1 MNTVIKYCLI
11 CLAAVVAALPA
22 AGQTTGRAGGDS
34 CGTGIAGDYAGLSGG
49 SVVYGETDRGVAI
62 AVPGRVLPLV
72 TDRHADPGVTRAV
85 HTLADDFARVTG
97 TRPEV
102 VHYHGRPEGRAIY
115 IGTYGDSPLIGR
127 LAGEG
132 LIDAA
137 ALEGKR
143 EKFVIKTVTDP
154 FPGVDEGVIIAGSDK
169 RGTIYGIFEL
179 SRAAGVSP
187 WHFWADVPVRQSEWL
202 TLLHGEYTAGEP
214 AVEYRG
220 IFLNDEAPALTG
232 WVNEN
237 FGGYNSRFYLHVF
250 ELLQRLRANFL
261 WPAMWDAAFY
271 DDDPLNSVLADQ
283 MGIVMGT
290 SHHEPMARAHK
301 EWGRYGTG
309 PWDFRT
315 NRPALEAF
323 WRAGIERMKH
333 TGDIVTLAMRGDGDE
348 PMSEESN
355 VVLLEE
361 IVAAQRRIIGEV
373 THLPPERTPQV
384 WALYKEVQDYYDN
397 GMCVPDDV
405 TLLLCDD
412 NWGNVRKLPDPAAP
426 PRGGGYGM
434 YYHFDYVGGPRNY
447 KWINVRQVQRIWEQ
461 MNLTYRHGVSKIWVV
476 NVGDLKPMEYPI
488 QFFLDMAWNP
498 DRFDHTGL
506 FDHTVEFCR
515 EQFGGHYAREA
526 ARIIDT
532 YSKYNARVTPE
543 LLDPDTYSLHNYNE
557 FATVTADYRALA
569 TDALRLYHLMPA
581 EYRDAFDQLVL
592 YPAQASANLY
602 EMYFAVAM
610 NRELY
615 AKGDPGANL
624 WAARAA
630 ECFARDSVLT
640 YHYNNV
646 MSGGKWNHMMDQV
659 RIGYTGWQQPPRNI
673 MPEVMTVET
682 PGGRPAKVFG
692 GEAGYISM
700 EAGSYSR
707 MSEDTPYGGDPGTG
721 ENGIGHDLSGNPAG
735 GSDITSSGTRNDR
748 SGAHAHGS
756 EGHGHAAGNPYHAGT
771 GWIEIA
777 NLGKTVSGL
786 TTVPVTVPPG
796 ECTYIEYDIETPT
809 GGRAEVIVLCSPTLN
824 FNGNRGLRYA
834 VSFDGGP
841 EQVVNINGEYDIR
854 QMEQWQARSVNSTST
869 YHSLDAGRHT
879 LRFRP
884 LDAGLVLQKIIVDLG
899 GLQPSYL
906 GPPETPAMA
915 IE

>member
-1 MNTVIKYCLI
+1 MDTVVKYI
-11 CLAAVVAALPA
+11 VIYLAALAA
-22 AGQTTGRAGGDS
+22 AGPAGAQSGNAAAPCNGMVGYDAADH
-34 CGTGIAGDYAGLSGG
+34 GVVIAA
-49 SVVYGETDRGVAI
+49 E
-62 AVPGRVLPLV
+62 GRVMPLV
-72 TDRHADPGVTRAV
+72 IDRNADPGVVRAV
-85 HTLADDFARVTG
+85 HTLADDLCKVTG
-97 TRPEV
+97 TRPKV
-102 VHYHGRPEGRAIY
+102 VHYHGRPAGPAVY
-115 IGTYGDSPLIGR
+115 IGTYGDSPLVDR
-127 LAGEG
+127 LAGDGHLDPAG
-132 LIDAA
+132 LD
-137 ALEGKR
+137 GKR
-143 EKFVIKTVTDP
+143 EKFVIKSVSEP
-154 FPGVDEGVIIAGSDK
+154 FPGMEEAVVIAGSDK

-187 WHFWADVPVRQSEWL
+187 WHFWADVPVRPRDRL
-202 TLLHGEYTAGEP
+202 TLRYGEYTAGEP

-220 IFLNDEAPALTG
+220 IFLNDEAPSLTG

-237 FGGYNSRFYLHVF
+237 FGGYNSRFYIHVF

-301 EWGRYGTG
+301 EWRRYGSG
-309 PWDFRT
+309 PWDYKANST
-315 NRPALEAF
+315 VLEEF
-323 WRAGIERMKH
+323 WSTGIERMKQ

-355 VVLLEE
+355 VALLEE
-361 IVAAQRRIIGEV
+361 IVAAQRQIIGRV
-373 THLPPERTPQV
+373 TGLPPERTPQV

-397 GMCVPDDV
+397 GMRVPDDV

-434 YYHFDYVGGPRNY
+434 YYHVDYVGGPRNY

-461 MNLTYRHGVSKIWVV
+461 INLTYHHGVSKIWVV

-498 DRFDHTGL
+498 DRFNHINL

-515 EQFGGHYAREA
+515 EQFGGHYPREA
-526 ARIIDT
+526 ARILDT

-543 LLDPDTYSLHNYNE
+543 LLDQNTYSLHNYDE
-557 FATVTADYRALA
+557 FATVTADYTALA
-569 TDALRLYHLMPA
+569 ADALRLYYLMPA

-592 YPAQASANLY
+592 YPVQACANLY
-602 EMYFAVAM
+602 EMYYAVAM
-610 NRELY
+610 NHHLY
-615 AKGDPGANL
+615 TEGDPGANL
-624 WAARAA
+624 WAACAT
-630 ECFARDSVLT
+630 ECFRRDSVLA
-640 YHYNNV
+640 YHYNKV

-673 MPEVMTVET
+673 MPEVMTVDVPE
-682 PGGRPAKVFG
+682 GLPARVFG
-692 GEAGYISM
+692 VHTGYISI
-700 EAGSYSR
+700 EAGSYTR
-707 MSEDTPYGGDPGTG
+707 KSEDAPQTGGPYGRYDGKTGQYPCRADGAASIGGNNPPHTTVPRNIKDNDPGP
-721 ENGIGHDLSGNPAG
+721 GNILRP
-735 GSDITSSGTRNDR
+735 
-748 SGAHAHGS
+748 
-756 EGHGHAAGNPYHAGT
+756 GT

-786 TTVPVTVPPG
+786 TTVPVTAVPG
-796 ECTYIEYDIETPT
+796 NATYLEYDIDAGS

-841 EQVVNINGEYDIR
+841 EQVVNINCLYDIR
-854 QMEQWQARSVNSTST
+854 QMEQWQARSVNSTAT
-869 YHSLDAGRHT
+869 VHNVDAGRHT

-884 LDAGLVLQKIIVDLG
+884 LDAGIVLQKIIVDLG
-899 GLQPSYL
+899 GLRPSYL
-906 GPPETPAMA
+906 GPPETPPVTV
-915 IE
+915 E